1 MTADEHIIITLGKR
15 IGDPTQLGRDDSDP
29 TAYFVAETAEDLAKA
44 LAAIQALAD
53 PDEDA
58 S

>member
-1 MTADEHIIITLGKR
+1 MTADEQIIITLGRR
-15 IGDPTQLGRDDSDP
+15 IADPAQLGRDDSDP
-29 TAYFVAETAEDLAKA
+29 SAYFVAETAEDLAKA
-44 LAAIQALAD
+44 LAAIRALGD